1 MMLAQDKAKNDAM
14 AAQAK
19 AKSTQAYAEKRK

>member
-1 MMLAQDKAKNDAM
+1 MLAQDKENDAM

-19 AKSTQAYAEKRK
+19 AQTDTQAYAEKRK